1 MRPRIGP
8 APRQQRSVLDDF
20 FASAGPSFTP
30 PLWPASTLEADQPAR
45 EWRGS
50 MDVVVAAVI
59 LALAALSF
67 VWLRLVEKA

>member
-1 MRPRIGP
+1 LRQRGLPSRGLCGRRATWRPTNRCREGGP
-8 APRQQRSVLDDF
+8 
-20 FASAGPSFTP
+20 
-30 PLWPASTLEADQPAR
+30 
-45 EWRGS
+45 

>member
-1 MRPRIGP
+1 LRPLALPSRRLCGRRATWKPTDRCREGGP
-8 APRQQRSVLDDF
+8 
-20 FASAGPSFTP
+20 
-30 PLWPASTLEADQPAR
+30 
-45 EWRGS
+45 

>member
-1 MRPRIGP
+1 
-8 APRQQRSVLDDF
+8 
-20 FASAGPSFTP
+20 
-30 PLWPASTLEADQPAR
+30 
-45 EWRGS
+45 

>member
-1 MRPRIGP
+1 VNGGP
-8 APRQQRSVLDDF
+8 
-20 FASAGPSFTP
+20 
-30 PLWPASTLEADQPAR
+30 
-45 EWRGS
+45 